1 METTT
6 EPTQQFPEPYIA
18 PLDEESKVI
27 IELND
32 VDFYY
37 GDAQALYNITMKIP
51 EREVTAFIGA
61 LRLWKIYAPPL
72 PEPHE
77 RPRRWCGSYGRFN

>member
-27 IELND
+27 IDTE
-32 VDFYY
+32 
-37 GDAQALYNITMKIP
+37 
-51 EREVTAFIGA
+51 
-61 LRLWKIYAPPL
+61 
-72 PEPHE
+72 
-77 RPRRWCGSYGRFN
+77 